1 MGLIDSA
8 VPYASAFVTDS
19 HYHANLLQ
27 RMLKV
32 GLALDVS
39 TIKHLTGLINSSEL

>member
-19 HYHANLLQ
+19 HYHASLLQ
-27 RMLKV
+27 RMLKSWIGSKCLDQETSY
-32 GLALDVS
+32 GL
-39 TIKHLTGLINSSEL
+39 N